1 MRKLIMVALATPA
14 AVSAAPEQAKCAVV
28 ELHRHGIYW

>member
-1 MRKLIMVALATPA
+1 MIAALAAPA
-14 AVSAAPEQAKCAVV
+14 AVAAAPEQAKCAVV